1 MQKFTPIQFLK
12 ASSAQSDAHLIG
24 NHGVLG
30 SIPTG
35 SSNSSFMEIDHEIF
49 STVIISLPVI
59 PEGQLLVS
67 A

>member
-1 MQKFTPIQFLK
+1 M
-12 ASSAQSDAHLIG
+12 AQSYAHSIC
-24 NHGVLG
+24 NHGVPG

-49 STVIISLPVI
+49 SMVTISLPMI

>member
-1 MQKFTPIQFLK
+1 M
-12 ASSAQSDAHLIG
+12 AQSDAHPIG
-24 NHGVLG
+24 NHGVPG

-35 SSNSSFMEIDHEIF
+35 SSNSSFMETDHEIF
-49 STVIISLPVI
+49 STVIISLPMI